1 MFLSYNYDI
10 PSLDRV
16 LSKQGTNSAF
26 QLANPTLNISPN
38 SNSHPTRSYEYTR
51 KGARI
56 KVGAKWHGVPIS
68 DYCIWL
74 WNNRSKAF
82 VFERNRCNFGMR
94 VKHSKTSDT
103 TISLL
108 FTVPSSSIA
117 HQLRPVSGW
126 CKSRKE
132 HNLQGSAAQ
141 AARASGVYISL
152 EIWNKTQ
159 LRRNP
164 CHVIHWVSEG
174 DSCQGQ
180 AKTSYKV
187 SWVAW
192 MCDKDWQS
200 NIVWPRYWCDMVWPS
215 RPSSSLSHPFTKTS
229 GRNSRHS
236 NHGESCSWSA
246 PLLPRSIM
254 QG

>member
-26 QLANPTLNISPN
+26 QLTNPTLNISPN
-38 SNSHPTRSYEYTR
+38 SNSHPTSTPGRGLGSKWVPSGMGFPGTSLHIWSYL
-51 KGARI
+51 I
-56 KVGAKWHGVPIS
+56 
-68 DYCIWL
+68 IWL

-108 FTVPSSSIA
+108 FTVPSSGIA

-141 AARASGVYISL
+141 AARASGVYIPL

-180 AKTSYKV
+180 AKTSYKF

-192 MCDKDWQS
+192 MCDKATL
-200 NIVWPRYWCDMVWPS
+200 CDQDIGM
-215 RPSSSLSHPFTKTS
+215 T
-229 GRNSRHS
+229 
-236 NHGESCSWSA
+236 
-246 PLLPRSIM
+246 
-254 QG
+254 

>member
-1 MFLSYNYDI
+1 M
-10 PSLDRV
+10 
-16 LSKQGTNSAF
+16 K
-26 QLANPTLNISPN
+26 
-38 SNSHPTRSYEYTR
+38 
-51 KGARI
+51 
-56 KVGAKWHGVPIS
+56 
-68 DYCIWL
+68 
-74 WNNRSKAF
+74 
-82 VFERNRCNFGMR
+82 

-141 AARASGVYISL
+141 AARASGVYTSL

-200 NIVWPRYWCDMVWPS
+200 NIVWPRYWCDLAALALAFHILSPRLQAETVDTPIMGRVVPGVPLCFLDLSCRDRMGKPQSQCRSCRSWMVLTV
-215 RPSSSLSHPFTKTS
+215 SSHWRFDSQNLWHIVAHCGTLSSH
-229 GRNSRHS
+229 
-236 NHGESCSWSA
+236 
-246 PLLPRSIM
+246 RSIWFE
-254 QG
+254 GIGTLK